1 MMKRWSLAMISLLVV
16 FGGLRA
22 EQLAFP
28 GATGFGRY
36 AVGGRSGSVYHVTN
50 LNDSG
55 AGSLRDAVSSS
66 NRIVVFDVSGVIYL
80 KSRLVFKN
88 NLYVAGQTAPGEGIT
103 VYGNGVS
110 FSGADNTIVR
120 YLRLR
125 MGKNGDSGKDAAGIA
140 NGQVMIFDHLSVSWG
155 LDETFSINSDGKGS
169 LGDITIQNTIM
180 SQGLLS
186 HSAGGLIQADHITLY
201 RNLYVDNSTRN
212 NKIKGTNQYV
222 NNIVYN
228 WKNGCYLMGGDSE
241 GLSYCNA
248 SNNLFINGP
257 AVGGNAFTGGNA
269 NFHIYAADNW
279 QDKNRDGVYNPAAIS
294 QSEYSGPPTF
304 VAQPYDYPALP
315 AYPGRDL
322 IDSLLPTVGA
332 SLPYRDPVDFYVVN
346 ELRSFGKEGKLISYE
361 DQLPIGVPTDWT
373 VWSPAK
379 PLDTDG
385 DGMPDAWETAN
396 GTDPAVDDAM
406 NIAANG
412 YANIENYINSITIDD
427 RQFFLRAPFVF
438 ECEASNP
445 SSLTLTWRDYTEG
458 EDGFVV
464 EMMQDGQYR
473 EVCRIAAADYRLKGT
488 DGSAAGSACGAT
500 TGSVRC
506 VIGDLQP
513 GTAYQLR
520 ACAYFEDGSEELRS
534 AYTPV
539 LTAKTQPEQVAMIEW
554 AGYAPSVTWATEN
567 GGDWNFTADNWQEH
581 LYNKGDNVLIAPS
594 QAVSIAL
601 AEGLEPGAV
610 VVGDEGDVTLS
621 GAPLDGTGSVNKFG
635 TGLLDMGSAAHTY
648 TGASVLHGG
657 ILRFASLKN
666 GGEASGIGASQE
678 FAQNWIWDGGE
689 WQYAGGNAS
698 TNRSAKVYQNTAFN
712 IVNGSTVTMNG
723 VLEGPGG
730 ITLAGGQVTAGSANF
745 FSYEG
750 ATRIAEGG
758 KLYME
763 GAEIIDGLQNR
774 LHKVVMAGG
783 TLYTKDKDDR
793 YGTYY
798 FPIEVEDDSYSHIHF
813 HRNCSIMS
821 EVSGAGTLEWDVT
834 WLREYIRGSWDK
846 FYGRLIANGLNS
858 AGSSQ
863 LMLYNSKGI
872 PNGVVELRGT
882 AQVMSWSTTATLY
895 LGGLSG
901 SAGTFLSGTSK
912 NTNSSKMTWIVG
924 GANTDETFA
933 GVIDNRCSASGYNG
947 TTSVEKVGS
956 GDWRLTGK
964 NVHSGTT
971 TVSGGRLIVDGS
983 LAGSG
988 AVTVKSGATLCGKG
1002 TVAGKV
1008 TVASGGVV
1016 AVFDTVFNRNN
1027 VFTLSAGC
1035 TVAEGGIVEVPLY
1048 RKETLNRAST
1058 IKFGAASTLSGTLR
1072 LDMTEVTI
1080 DIPENSYFTIFT
1092 IPSGVTLSGGFT
1104 DIEPAVPGQGL
1115 KWDLSELLTSGRIYI
1130 RNESYSALDRVE
1142 ADVVSVRY
1150 YTLIGQEVPEP
1161 EALGGRQMLLR
1172 RSVRADGSVRTE
1184 KIWK

>member
-1 MMKRWSLAMISLLVV
+1 MKRLYVAIVLSIAMT
-16 FGGLRA
+16 GGLRA

-28 GATGFGRY
+28 GAQGFGRH
-36 AVGGRSGSVYHVTN
+36 AVGGRYGSVYHVTN

-80 KSRLVFKN
+80 NSRLVFKN

-120 YLRLR
+120 YLRFR
-125 MGKNGDSGKDAAGIA
+125 MGKNGDSGKDAAGVA
-140 NGQVMIFDHLSVSWG
+140 NGQTMIFDHLSVSWG

-169 LGDITIQNTIM
+169 LGNITIQNSIM

-186 HSAGGLIQADHITLY
+186 HSAGGLVQADSITLY

-241 GLSYCNA
+241 GMSYCNA
-248 SNNLFINGP
+248 TNNLFINGP

-279 QDKNRDGVYNPAAIS
+279 QDKNRDGVFNPAAIS
-294 QSEYSGPPTF
+294 RSEYSGPPTF
-304 VAQPYDYPALP
+304 VEVPYAYPSLP

-332 SLPYRDPVDFYVVN
+332 SLPYRDPVDFYVIN
-346 ELRSFGKEGKLISYE
+346 ELRSFGTEGKLISYE
-361 DQLPIGVPTDWT
+361 DQLPIGVPTGWT
-373 VWSPAK
+373 IWSPAK
-379 PLDTDG
+379 PQDTDG
-385 DGMPDAWETAN
+385 DGMPDAWEVAN
-396 GTDPAVDDAM
+396 GTNPTLDDAM
-406 NIAANG
+406 TIAANG
-412 YANIENYINSITIDD
+412 YANIENYINSITVKD
-427 RQFFLRAPFVF
+427 RPFFLRAPFVF
-438 ECEASNP
+438 ECEASSP
-445 SSLTLTWRDYTEG
+445 TSLTLTWRDYTEG

-464 EMMQDGQYR
+464 ELLQDGSYK
-473 EVCRIAAADYRLKGT
+473 EVCRIPAGDYRLKGT

-506 VIGDLQP
+506 VIRDLTP

-539 LTAKTQPEQVAMIEW
+539 LTVKTQPEQVAMIEW
-554 AGYAPSVTWATEN
+554 ESYVPAVTWAAEN
-567 GGDWNFTADNWQEH
+567 GGEWNFTADNWQER
-581 LYNKGDNVLIAPS
+581 LYNKGDKVLIAPS
-594 QAVSIAL
+594 QPVSITL
-601 AEGLEPGAV
+601 SEGLEPGAV

-621 GAPLDGTGSVNKFG
+621 GAPLDGAASVNKFG
-635 TGLLDMGSAAHTY
+635 TGLLDMGTAAHTY

-657 ILRFASLKN
+657 VFRFASLKN

-689 WQYAGGNAS
+689 WQYTGGSTS
-698 TNRSAKVYQNTAFN
+698 TNRSAKVYQNTVFN

-723 VLEGPGG
+723 TLEGAGG
-730 ITLAGGQVTAGSANF
+730 IGVAGGQVTVGSTDF
-745 FSYEG
+745 FSYDGATRLDQGGTLYIEG
-750 ATRIAEGG
+750 AT
-758 KLYME
+758 L
-763 GAEIIDGLQNR
+763 IDGLQNR

-783 TLYTKDKDDR
+783 KLYTKDRDDR

-846 FYGRLIANGLNS
+846 FYGRLIANGLNT
-858 AGSSQ
+858 AGNSQ

-872 PNGVVELRGT
+872 PNGVVELKGT

-901 SAGTFLSGTSK
+901 TSGTYLSGTSK
-912 NTNSSKMTWIVG
+912 NTKTSRMTWIVG

-947 TTSVEKVGS
+947 TTSIEKIGS

-964 NVHSGTT
+964 NVHAGTT
-971 TVSGGRLIVDGS
+971 TVSGGRLVVNGS
-983 LAGSG
+983 LTGTG
-988 AVTVKSGATLCGKG
+988 AVTVKNGATLCGKG

-1008 TVASGGVV
+1008 TVSSGGTV
-1016 AVFDTVFNRNN
+1016 AVGDTLFNRSDI
-1027 VFTLSAGC
+1027 FTLSGGC
-1035 TVAEGGIVEVPLY
+1035 TIAEGGIVQVPLY
-1048 RKETLNRAST
+1048 RKETLNRASQ
-1058 IKFGAASTLSGTLR
+1058 IKFGAASSLRGTLK
-1072 LDMTEVTI
+1072 LDMTDVTI
-1080 DIPENSYFTIFT
+1080 DIPDDSYFTIFN
-1092 IPSGVTLSGGFT
+1092 ISSGVSLSGGFT
-1104 DIEPAVPGQGL
+1104 AVEPSVPGPGQ
-1115 KWDLSELLTSGRIYI
+1115 KWDLSELLTTGRIYV
-1130 RNESYSALDRVE
+1130 RSESYSALERVE
-1142 ADVVSVRY
+1142 AEVVSVRY
-1150 YTLIGQEVPEP
+1150 YTLIGQEVAEP
-1161 EALGGRQMLLR
+1161 EALVGRQLLLR
-1172 RSVRADGSVRTE
+1172 RSLRADGTVRTE